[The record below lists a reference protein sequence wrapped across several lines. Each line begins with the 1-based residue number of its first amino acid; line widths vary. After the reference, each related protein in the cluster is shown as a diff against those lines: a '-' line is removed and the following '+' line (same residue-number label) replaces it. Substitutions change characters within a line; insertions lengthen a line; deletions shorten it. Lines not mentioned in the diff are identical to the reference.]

1 MLPVSRNTA
10 LRSVQPNIKVKFFS
24 EEDLLRMLE
33 FVKSRELKDPKKA
46 NYHKRYGLLLKVLLR
61 TGARIE
67 EIVPYDRPS
76 KVDRKDKHH
85 PAEHYPGLRPVD
97 VNLAINT
104 IDILTLK
111 KKKKPYR
118 TLPLHPDLKEALMQY
133 FLEHHIDPRSENPLF
148 QVRRQ
153 SVDEYLDKIEGSVGF
168 KVNAHKFR
176 HTFAV
181 KALLDGVPINVLQK
195 WLAHSSLAMTTVYAD
210 VLGMDT
216 SDFMRNIR

>member
-1 MLPVSRNTA
+1 MLPVSRNAA

-24 EEDLLRMLE
+24 EEDLLRLFD
-33 FVKSRELKDPKKA
+33 FVKSREIEDLKKA
-46 NYHKRYGLLLKVLLR
+46 DYHRRYGLLLKVLLR

-67 EIVPYDRPS
+67 EIVPYDRLAR
-76 KVDRKDKHH
+76 VDRKGKNH

-97 VNLAINT
+97 VNLALNT
-104 IDILTLK
+104 INILTLK
-111 KKKKPYR
+111 KKKKSYR
-118 TLPLHPDLKEALMQY
+118 TLPLHPGLKEALMQY
-133 FLEHHIDPRSENPLF
+133 FLEFHIDTRSEDPLF

>member
-10 LRSVQPNIKVKFFS
+10 IRSIQPNIKVKFFS
-24 EEDLLRMLE
+24 EEDLLTIFE
-33 FVKSRELKDPKKA
+33 YVKSRELTDPKKA

-67 EIVPYDRPS
+67 EIVPYNRPA
-76 KVDRKDKHH
+76 RIDKKGKNK
-85 PAEHYPGLRPVD
+85 PAEFYPGLRPVD
-97 VNLAINT
+97 INLNLNT
-104 IDILTLK
+104 INLLTLK
-111 KKKKPYR
+111 KKKKTYR
-118 TLPLHPDLKEALMQY
+118 TLPLHPDLKDAVMQY
-133 FLEHHIDPRSENPLF
+133 FLEFHIDTKSEDPLF
-148 QVRRQ
+148 PIRRQ
-153 SVDEYLDKIEGSVGF
+153 SVDEYLDKIEGSVGV

-181 KALLDGVPINVLQK
+181 KALLDGTPINVLQK

-216 SDFMRNIR
+216 SEFMKQIK

>member
-10 LRSVQPNIKVKFFS
+10 LRSVQPDIKVKFFS
-24 EEDLLRMLE
+24 EEDILRIFE
-33 FVKSRELKDPKKA
+33 IVRSRELADLRKA

-67 EIVPYDRPS
+67 EIVPYDRPA
-76 KVDRKDKHH
+76 KVDKVGKNC
-85 PAEHYPGLRPVD
+85 PAEHYPGLRPID
-97 VNLAINT
+97 VNLALNT
-104 IDILTLK
+104 IGLLTLK
-111 KKKKPYR
+111 KKKKTYR

-133 FLEHHIDPRSENPLF
+133 FLEFHIDTKSEDPLF

-153 SVDEYLDKIEGSVGF
+153 SVDEYLDKIERSIGI

-181 KALLDGVPINVLQK
+181 KALLDGAPINVLQK

>member
-1 MLPVSRNTA
+1 MLPVSRNNT
-10 LRSVQPNIKVKFFS
+10 LRSIQPNIKVKFFS
-24 EEDLLRMLE
+24 EEDLLEIFE
-33 FVKSRELKDPKKA
+33 FVKSRELADPKKA

-67 EIVPYDRPS
+67 EIVPYDRS
-76 KVDRKDKHH
+76 ATVDRKGKNN
-85 PAEHYPGLRPVD
+85 PAEHYPGLRPID
-97 VNLAINT
+97 INLNLNT
-104 IDILTLK
+104 INILTLK
-111 KKKKPYR
+111 KKKKTYR
-118 TLPLHPDLKEALMQY
+118 TLPLHPDLKDAVMQY
-133 FLEHHIDPRSENPLF
+133 FLEFHIDTKSDDPLF
-148 QVRRQ
+148 PIRRQ
-153 SVDEYLDKIEGSVGF
+153 SVDEYLDKIERSVDI
-168 KVNAHKFR
+168 KLNAHKFR

>member
-1 MLPVSRNTA
+1 VLPVSKNA
-10 LRSVQPNIKVKFFS
+10 AIRSIQPNIKVKFFS
-24 EEDLLRMLE
+24 EEDLLTIIE
-33 FVKSRELKDPKKA
+33 FVKSRELSDSKKA

-67 EIVPYDRPS
+67 EIVPYDRPAR
-76 KVDRKDKHH
+76 VDKKGKNQ
-85 PAEHYPGLRPVD
+85 PAEFYPGLRPVD
-97 VNLAINT
+97 INLNLNT
-104 IDILTLK
+104 INLLTLK
-111 KKKKPYR
+111 KNKKTYR
-118 TLPLHPDLKEALMQY
+118 TLPLHPDLKDAIMQY
-133 FLEHHIDPRSENPLF
+133 FLESHIDTKSEDPLF
-148 QVRRQ
+148 MIRRQ
-153 SVDEYLDKIEGSVGF
+153 SVDEYLDKIESSVGI

>member
-1 MLPVSRNTA
+1 MLPFSRNNA
-10 LRSVQPNIKVKFFS
+10 IRSIQPNIKVKFFS
-24 EEDLLRMLE
+24 EVDLLE
-33 FVKSRELKDPKKA
+33 IFQFIKSRELGDPKKA
-46 NYHKRYGLLLKVLLR
+46 NYHKRYCLLLKVLLR

-67 EIVPYDRPS
+67 EIVLYERPA
-76 KVDRKDKHH
+76 KVDRNGKNH

-97 VNLAINT
+97 INLNLNT
-104 IDILTLK
+104 ISLLTPK
-111 KKKKPYR
+111 KKKKIYR
-118 TLPLHPDLKEALMQY
+118 TLPLHPDLKDTVMQY
-133 FLEHHIDPRSENPLF
+133 FLEFHIDTKSENPLF

-153 SVDEYLDKIEGSVGF
+153 SVDEYLDKIERSAGI

-216 SDFMRNIR
+216 SDFMRAIK

>member
-10 LRSVQPNIKVKFFS
+10 IRSIQPNIKVKFFS
-24 EEDLLRMLE
+24 EEDLLTIFE
-33 FVKSRELKDPKKA
+33 FVKSRELSDSKKA

-67 EIVPYDRPS
+67 EIVPYDRPAS
-76 KVDRKDKHH
+76 VDKKGKLQ
-85 PAEHYPGLRPVD
+85 PSECYLGLRPVD
-97 VNLAINT
+97 INLNLNT
-104 IDILTLK
+104 INLLTLK
-111 KKKKPYR
+111 KKKKAYR
-118 TLPLHPDLKEALMQY
+118 TLPLHPDLKDAIMQY
-133 FLEHHIDPRSENPLF
+133 FLDLHIDTKSEVPLF
-148 QVRRQ
+148 PIRRQ
-153 SVDEYLDKIEGSVGF
+153 SVDEYLDKIERSVDI

-181 KALLDGVPINVLQK
+181 KALIDGVPINVLQK

-216 SDFMRNIR
+216 SDFMRAIK

>member
-1 MLPVSRNTA
+1 MLPVSKNA
-10 LRSVQPNIKVKFFS
+10 AIRSIQPNIKVKFFS
-24 EEDLLRMLE
+24 EEDLLTIIE
-33 FVKSRELKDPKKA
+33 FVKSRELSDSKKA

-67 EIVPYDRPS
+67 EIVPYDRPAR
-76 KVDRKDKHH
+76 VDKKGKNQ
-85 PAEHYPGLRPVD
+85 PAEFYPGLRPVD
-97 VNLAINT
+97 INLNLNT
-104 IDILTLK
+104 INLLTLK
-111 KKKKPYR
+111 KNKKTYR
-118 TLPLHPDLKEALMQY
+118 TLPLHPDLKDAIMQY
-133 FLEHHIDPRSENPLF
+133 FLESHIDTKSEDPLF
-148 QVRRQ
+148 MIRRQ
-153 SVDEYLDKIEGSVGF
+153 SVDEYLDKIESSVGI

>member
-10 LRSVQPNIKVKFFS
+10 IRSIQPDIKVKFFT
-24 EEDLLRMLE
+24 EEDLLTIFE

-67 EIVPYDRPS
+67 EIVPYDRPAS
-76 KVDRKDKHH
+76 VDKRGKTK
-85 PAEHYPGLRPVD
+85 PAEHFLGLRPVD
-97 VNLAINT
+97 INLNLNT
-104 IDILTLK
+104 INLLTLK
-111 KKKKPYR
+111 KKKKTYR
-118 TLPLHPDLKEALMQY
+118 TLPLHPDLKDAIMQY
-133 FLEHHIDPRSENPLF
+133 FLEFHIDTKSEDPLF
-148 QVRRQ
+148 MIRRQ
-153 SVDEYLDKIEGSVGF
+153 SVDEYLDKIERSVSI

-216 SDFMRNIR
+216 SDFMKGIR

>member
-10 LRSVQPNIKVKFFS
+10 IRSIQPNIKVKFFS
-24 EEDLLRMLE
+24 EEDLLTIFE
-33 FVKSRELKDPKKA
+33 FVKSRELSDSKKA

-67 EIVPYDRPS
+67 EIVPYNRPAS
-76 KVDRKDKHH
+76 VDKKGKLQ
-85 PAEHYPGLRPVD
+85 PSECYPGLRPVD
-97 VNLAINT
+97 INLNLNT
-104 IDILTLK
+104 INLLTLK
-111 KKKKPYR
+111 KKKKAYR
-118 TLPLHPDLKEALMQY
+118 TLPLHPDLKDAIMQY
-133 FLEHHIDPRSENPLF
+133 FLDLHIDTKSETPLF
-148 QVRRQ
+148 PIRRQ
-153 SVDEYLDKIEGSVGF
+153 SVDEYLDKIERSVDI

-181 KALLDGVPINVLQK
+181 KALIDGVPINVLQK

-216 SDFMRNIR
+216 SDFMRAIK

>member
-1 MLPVSRNTA
+1 MLPVSRNAA
-10 LRSVQPNIKVKFFS
+10 LRSIQPNIEVKFFS
-24 EEDLLRMLE
+24 EEDLLE
-33 FVKSRELKDPKKA
+33 IFEYVESKELKDPRKSS
-46 NYHKRYGLLLKVLLR
+46 YHKRYGLLLKVLLR

-67 EIVPYDRPS
+67 EIVPYDRAAS
-76 KVDRKDKHH
+76 VDRKGKNH

-97 VNLAINT
+97 VNLTLNT
-104 IDILTLK
+104 LAILTLK
-111 KKKKPYR
+111 KKKKLYR
-118 TLPLHPDLKEALMQY
+118 TLPLHPDLKEAIMQY
-133 FLEHHIDPRSENPLF
+133 FLQFHIDTRSEDPLF

-153 SVDEYLDKIEGSVGF
+153 SVDEYLDKIEESVRF

-181 KALLDGVPINVLQK
+181 KALLDGVPINVLQR
-195 WLAHSSLAMTTVYAD
+195 WLAHSSLAMTTVYGD

>member
-1 MLPVSRNTA
+1 M
-10 LRSVQPNIKVKFFS
+10 
-24 EEDLLRMLE
+24 
-33 FVKSRELKDPKKA
+33 
-46 NYHKRYGLLLKVLLR
+46 KVLLR

-67 EIVPYDRPS
+67 EIVPYDRPA
-76 KVDRKDKHH
+76 KVDQKGKTKQ
-85 PAEHYPGLRPVD
+85 AEHFPGLRPVD
-97 VNLAINT
+97 INLDLNVINL
-104 IDILTLK
+104 LTLK
-111 KKKKPYR
+111 KKKKTYR

-133 FLEHHIDPRSENPLF
+133 FLEFHIDTKSEDPLF
-148 QVRRQ
+148 PIRRQ
-153 SVDEYLDKIEGSVGF
+153 TVDEYLGEIERSVGI

-216 SDFMRNIR
+216 SDFMRSIC

>member
-10 LRSVQPNIKVKFFS
+10 IRSIQPNIKVKFFS
-24 EEDLLRMLE
+24 EEDLLTMFE
-33 FVKSRELKDPKKA
+33 FVKSRELTDPKKA
-46 NYHKRYGLLLKVLLR
+46 SYHKRYGLLLKVLLR

-67 EIVPYDRPS
+67 EILPYDRPA
-76 KVDRKDKHH
+76 KIDRKGKTQ
-85 PAEHYPGLRPVD
+85 PREHFPGLRPVD
-97 VNLAINT
+97 INLNLNVINL
-104 IDILTLK
+104 LTLK
-111 KKKKPYR
+111 KKKKTYR

-133 FLEHHIDPRSENPLF
+133 FLEFHIDTKSEDPLF
-148 QVRRQ
+148 PIRRQ
-153 SVDEYLDKIEGSVGF
+153 TVDEYLDKIERSVDI